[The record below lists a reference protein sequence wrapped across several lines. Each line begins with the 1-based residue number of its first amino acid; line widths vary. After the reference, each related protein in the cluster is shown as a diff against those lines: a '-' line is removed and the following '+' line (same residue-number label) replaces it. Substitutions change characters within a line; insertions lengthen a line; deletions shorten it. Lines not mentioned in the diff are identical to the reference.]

1 MEYPHLSDLNITGNF
16 GKTQADFTSIQYARG
31 FFNLK
36 GMRIQNAT
44 DIPLLLESIIHH
56 ARTQRTTMNDKATM
70 KNKDTQRYYLNIENI
85 LRRLINVYQTDE
97 QIVDFPDTNLIL
109 YMCADVIQTEESSGG
124 FILSNLNDY
133 VNKVDT
139 EDVYDVDSKLP
150 LIYNENIRLHSQR
163 KLFVTDR
170 INTLSNDKE
179 NKSKVAEV
187 YKQVTSDFEN
197 AATLLMS
204 ILSQLNLDID
214 TVTDNTSDGF
224 QLLQKICT
232 LSTGIKDLV
241 LLRTNMERVLSSLS
255 SFKLNA
261 RLQMLAILFP
271 YTSINTNTG
280 NYKYQKLITYV
291 YLAFKTELDDT
302 QNPIFRTAQHLYT
315 GMKAKLSNDEFTM
328 IDFETFKS
336 EMDRSIQ
343 QIQLKS
349 YPISKTTSSYASK
362 SNSNSIKKHEEH
374 PFCWMCAYYER
385 NMKNPHIAKYCK
397 ENTTEYKGMSI
408 LPNGK
413 KISDYLA
420 TKTSNHPDFGKFPET
435 ILKST
440 IMDNSDFRKKV
451 ISVPKI
457 SGKGEWTQ

>member
-1 MEYPHLSDLNITGNF
+1 MEYSHLSDLNITGNF
-16 GKTQADFTSIQYARG
+16 GKPQADFTSIQYARG
-31 FFNLK
+31 YCNLK
-36 GMRIQNAT
+36 GMKILNAT
-44 DIPLLLESIIHH
+44 DIPLLFVSIIHH
-56 ARTQRTTMNDKATM
+56 ARTQRTTVNDKATM

-85 LRRLINVYQTDE
+85 FRRLINVYQTDE

-150 LIYNENIRLHSQR
+150 LIYNENMRLHSQK

-170 INTLSNDKE
+170 INTLNNDKE
-179 NKSKVAEV
+179 NKSKVAEA
-187 YKQVTSDFEN
+187 YKQITSDFEN
-197 AATLLMS
+197 AATHLMS
-204 ILSQLNLDID
+204 MLSQLNLDID

-224 QLLQKICT
+224 QLLHKICT

-255 SFKLNA
+255 LFKLNA
-261 RLQMLAILFP
+261 RLKMLDILFP
-271 YTSINTNTG
+271 YTSINSNTG

-315 GMKAKLSNDEFTM
+315 TMKAKLSNDEFTM
-328 IDFETFKS
+328 IDFETFKA

-343 QIQLKS
+343 QMPSKL
-349 YPISKTTSSYASK
+349 YPISKTTSYASNSSSK
-362 SNSNSIKKHEEH
+362 SMKKPGEH
-374 PFCWMCAYYER
+374 PFCWMCAYYGR
-385 NMKNPHIAKYCK
+385 NLNNPHIAKLCK
-397 ENTTEYKGMSI
+397 ENKTEYKGMAI
-408 LPNGK
+408 LPNGNK
-413 KISDYLA
+413 MSDYLA
-420 TKTSNHPDFGKFPET
+420 TKTSNHPDFGKYPET

-440 IMDNSDFRKKV
+440 IMKDSDSRKKLT
-451 ISVPKI
+451 SVPKV
-457 SGKGEWTQ
+457 SGKGERTQ